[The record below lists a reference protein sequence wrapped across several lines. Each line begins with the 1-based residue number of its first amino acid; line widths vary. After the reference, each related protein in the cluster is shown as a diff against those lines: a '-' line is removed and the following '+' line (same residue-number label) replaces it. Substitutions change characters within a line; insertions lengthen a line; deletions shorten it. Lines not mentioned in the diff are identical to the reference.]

1 MQSTQP
7 DPAQV
12 HAIMTTMVP
21 FLMFSVV
28 AVWALVLI
36 PFWQIFKKA
45 GFTPA
50 LSLLMI
56 LPVVNVITLYVVAFS
71 RWRVVPAGP
80 EYPAYPPVPPP
91 GYVPPANYA
100 ATPSYPPQPPL
111 YTPPPTEPRV

>member
-1 MQSTQP
+1 MQATHT

-12 HAIMTTMVP
+12 QAMMAAMVP
-21 FLMFSVV
+21 FMLFGVV
-28 AVWALVLI
+28 VIWALVII

-56 LPVVNVITLYVVAFS
+56 LPLVNVIMLYVVEFS

-80 EYPAYPPVPPP
+80 EYPAYPYPPVPAP

-100 ATPSYPPQPPL
+100 APPSYPPPPV
-111 YTPPPTEPRV
+111 PPPSEPRV